1 MSDFVDK
8 KTFTQGAEFAGP
20 LVLSD
25 GARLQG
31 NTGKGGV
38 STTITTV
45 GAAAGTVAITV
56 DGVELHI
63 LAYTP
68 T

>member
-1 MSDFVDK
+1 MATRVDRDV
-8 KTFTQGAEFAGP
+8 FTQGAEFAGP
-20 LVLSD
+20 IVLGD
-25 GARLQG
+25 GARLTG

-45 GAAAGTVAITV
+45 GAEAGTVAIIV
-56 DGVELHI
+56 DGVVLHI

-68 T
+68 A